1 MVGGSRDSLT
11 GECSGHVLVP
21 IYVLS
26 RDGHSTSGSQ
36 DILTGRMGGGG
47 KQCACAHPCTVCGW
61 SQYLGV
67 LGYSGQED
75 VGNQH

>member
-36 DILTGRMGGGG
+36 DILTGRMGG
-47 KQCACAHPCTVCGW
+47 AVESSVHVPIH
-61 SQYLGV
+61 V
-67 LGYSGQED
+67 LSVDGHSISGFWD
-75 VGNQH
+75 TLDRKT